1 MAFDGR
7 QLNAFLAVV
16 THGSLGRAAQA
27 LHLTQPALSRT
38 IRRLELQI
46 GAPLFDRQTKGMSLT
61 AIGEALLPHARLLQ
75 HQADIA
81 DEEIQ
86 ALRGLAKGTIR
97 VGAIGS
103 AASGVLPLALARTL
117 ECWPNLRA
125 YVVEGVSD
133 RLSHALANHEIDLA
147 LDVVRPTDDDDP
159 EVCAIADCQWEDR
172 SSIVAASA
180 HPLRRRPGLK
190 LADTLAEKW
199 AVPPRGTEPFDHLQQ
214 VLRAHG
220 LPLPNVVIETRSIT
234 MLKSLIVHAGFLCW
248 MAEPI
253 CEAERAAGSI
263 DALPLP
269 ELVAPRR
276 LTVFRRRHGML
287 PAPAAKLVEQLRR
300 VRPHLSAAPAPELV
314 RGTRHLAALAH
325 AGVEAG

>member
-16 THGSLGRAAQA
+16 THGSLGRAAQV

-46 GAPLFDRQTKGMSLT
+46 GAPLFDRQTKGMALT

-81 DEEIQ
+81 DEEIR

-147 LDVVRPTDDDDP
+147 LDVERPSDDDDP

-172 SSIVAASA
+172 SSVVAAST
-180 HPLRRRPGLK
+180 HPLQRRPGLR

-220 LPLPNVVIETRSIT
+220 LPLPNVVVETRSIT
-234 MLKSLIVHAGFLCW
+234 MLKSLIVHGGFLCW

-253 CEAERAAGSI
+253 CQAERVAGVI
-263 DALPLP
+263 DPLPLP
-269 ELVAPRR
+269 EVSAPRR
-276 LTVFRRRHGML
+276 LAAFRRRHGML

-300 VRPHLSAAPAPELV
+300 VRPQTGAVPATDHA
-314 RGTRHLAALAH
+314 RGPRHLATLAQV
-325 AGVEAG
+325 GVEAS